1 MSRLFYPYLTA
12 TTLPY
17 GFLERQNDASRIA
30 VKGAWKSDTKN
41 QQKSSYQLMRG
52 DDTPTEKSEDWTN
65 RMDKNRVYQRACMI
79 KLNKFPRSLEFFI
92 VRELDTKVLLESADL
107 TLRAGSNRHD
117 EGGTVHGVAQVIPHQ
132 LYDPDVYDYDIAL
145 LKVKPPF
152 RFSPNIRSIKLPPRK
167 YSAATGTKA
176 RVSGWGHSQVVRASA
191 AVMAQ
196 NKLLT
201 NWNIRKQEGNLL
213 RRTNVTIL
221 SRGLCHEI
229 YPELTARM
237 LCAGRYPKGG
247 RDACQGDSGGPL
259 VSRRVLI
266 GVVSWGIGCGL
277 GRFPGVY
284 TRVSVLRDWIAN
296 TTGLC

>member
-1 MSRLFYPYLTA
+1 MKINQITVLIIFFGIYSSSCAPYKN
-12 TTLPY
+12 
-17 GFLERQNDASRIA
+17 FVRIVGGILA
-30 VKGAWKSDTKN
+30 DISEIP
-41 QQKSSYQLMRG
+41 YQL
-52 DDTPTEKSEDWTN
+52 
-65 RMDKNRVYQRACMI
+65 
-79 KLNKFPRSLEFFI
+79 SLQVGGVHLCGASI
-92 VRELDTKVLLESADL
+92 VSQQWAVTAAHCVVSELDTKVLLESADL